1 MSTGTPPLRPAI
13 KMTVNPPAGDG
24 TPQTLSPVSGT
35 NTPSTAASFAH
46 QQGHGH
52 SPRGSISGLGV
63 TGAGFPRTMTS
74 GTNSSVGGEGKYRRK
89 VGFETFDAQPES
101 LFTYTCQ
108 VSAPI
113 FGWSIHGLLESPDA
127 GEQRAQ
133 NLQRGQRA
141 KCPRRQLISAPP
153 QRLNARLNAVVI
165 GTGHR

>member
-13 KMTVNPPAGDG
+13 KMTVNPPVGDG
-24 TPQTLSPVSGT
+24 TPQTLSPVSGA
-35 NTPSTAASFAH
+35 NTPSTAASFAY

-74 GTNSSVGGEGKYRRK
+74 GTNSSVGDGKYRRK

-108 VSAPI
+108 VS
-113 FGWSIHGLLESPDA
+113 WSREFTGRRPCSETGARRTHFARGLLAGTSP
-127 GEQRAQ
+127 
-133 NLQRGQRA
+133 
-141 KCPRRQLISAPP
+141 LISAPP
-153 QRLNARLNAVVI
+153 QRLNAVVI

>member
-35 NTPSTAASFAH
+35 NTPSAAASFAH

-108 VSAPI
+108 VSRNVYSWTLGVTGCRRAACAEFAAGTASEVYSQAAHICTAP
-113 FGWSIHGLLESPDA
+113 
-127 GEQRAQ
+127 
-133 NLQRGQRA
+133 
-141 KCPRRQLISAPP
+141 AP
-153 QRLNARLNAVVI
+153 
-165 GTGHR
+165 

>member
-1 MSTGTPPLRPAI
+1 
-13 KMTVNPPAGDG
+13 MTVNPPNDGSG

-63 TGAGFPRTMTS
+63 TGAGFPRTMTA
-74 GTNSSVGGEGKYRRK
+74 GTTSSVGDGKYRRK

-108 VSAPI
+108 VSQLALW
-113 FGWSIHGLLESPDA
+113 GWSIRGGRWKSPDPEGLFPGSTQNCKQCEDGGQSA
-127 GEQRAQ
+127 HICTAFRALMQ
-133 NLQRGQRA
+133 
-141 KCPRRQLISAPP
+141 S
-153 QRLNARLNAVVI
+153 
-165 GTGHR
+165 